1 MMSDVLTEMCVLGG
15 CAAHRA
21 IDEECKHCG
30 NYKAEIERRR
40 TLPLA
45 EGEGGLKFKCVSSD
59 VRTLPATEYRDKRG
73 WRYKVVAGIGS
84 GAFKARYLRPE
95 KDLNSCWKCCAKL
108 PWRETFDEAQAD
120 LDAYAAEKGWA
131 KV

>member
-15 CAAHRA
+15 CAGNRS
-21 IDEECKHCG
+21 ITDECKHCG

-45 EGEGGLKFKCVSSD
+45 EGAGGLKVKRISVE
-59 VRTLPATEYRDKRG
+59 VWTLPATEYVDKRG
-73 WRYKVVAGIGS
+73 WRYKVVGGIGKD
-84 GAFKARYLRPE
+84 AYKARYHRPE
-95 KDLNSCWKCCAKL
+95 NGLDSGWKCCAKL
-108 PWRETFDEAQAD
+108 PWRSTFDEAQAD
-120 LDAYAAEKGWA
+120 LNGYAAEKGWA